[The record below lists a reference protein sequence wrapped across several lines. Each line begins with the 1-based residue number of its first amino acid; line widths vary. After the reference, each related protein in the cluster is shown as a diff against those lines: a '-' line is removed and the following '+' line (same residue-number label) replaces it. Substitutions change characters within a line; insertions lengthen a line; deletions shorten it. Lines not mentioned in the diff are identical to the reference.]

1 MAQGVEHHPS
11 VSPQAKSQNCQRGWK
26 KKLKKGSSSIPLGL
40 GYLFNP
46 ANLFLKVLVT
56 TFK

>member
-46 ANLFLKVLVT
+46 AQFI
-56 TFK
+56 FKSTGNYF